1 MLNQENNEKIIE
13 ALEKFISS
21 VDYHIDVDDILA
33 LASARKRDLEE
44 RVYYWA
50 YELECRPEYD
60 GQFDSRNDAYNAAQ
74 DALMSRECNNM
85 EDVSEYYTFR
95 EEVTFRN
102 YCIGEGDPELI
113 FEDSET
119 ISFDKRDFGY

>member
-1 MLNQENNEKIIE
+1 MLNKEENEKIIK

-21 VDYHIDVDDILA
+21 VDYNCDVDDILK
-33 LASARKRDLEE
+33 LASARKNDLEY
-44 RVYYWA
+44 RVYYWTYQLECKLECDAQYESRNEA
-50 YELECRPEYD
+50 YE
-60 GQFDSRNDAYNAAQ
+60 AAQ
-74 DALMSRECNNM
+74 SALLCRECDNM
-85 EDVSEYYTFR
+85 RDVSDYYTYR

-119 ISFDKRDFGY
+119 ISFDKRDCGY